1 MLHGGAERGA
11 PQDEPRQKG
20 LCVRTRECVHAGGV
34 WLSEAVGRKWRSG
47 AAVEPGES
55 SQGVAVEMA
64 CGAQLG
70 ARCGALFLG
79 AENRGRLRRGRTGL
93 YVFTR
98 RRGANTA
105 HIQMGRPTH
114 EAPTREYTHKHTQTQ
129 TNAQRGP
136 TKYGAGSRRGA
147 ALLIRGG
154 RLAPTPSE
162 LHLCRDLPRRSY
174 VHRHREAL

>member
-1 MLHGGAERGA
+1 MRRFGSIPEYCGETTPMGHWGWDFTDTKGVLRHLVFNVLYRGKTLEHHRA
-11 PQDEPRQKG
+11 YRNT
-20 LCVRTRECVHAGGV
+20 L
-34 WLSEAVGRKWRSG
+34 L
-47 AAVEPGES
+47 
-55 SQGVAVEMA
+55 
-64 CGAQLG
+64 
-70 ARCGALFLG
+70 
-79 AENRGRLRRGRTGL
+79 
-93 YVFTR
+93 FTR

-105 HIQMGRPTH
+105 HTQMGRPTH

-174 VHRHREAL
+174 MCTATERRCACSASHVDVDQLTSFSYYRLVSLFRTLSYSRVNT

>member
-1 MLHGGAERGA
+1 MADVSTAQHRAALHQRALPGRYSGSHSGEG
-11 PQDEPRQKG
+11 
-20 LCVRTRECVHAGGV
+20 VRTT
-34 WLSEAVGRKWRSG
+34 WQMFLMQLPLEAVLRVVDSG
-47 AAVEPGES
+47 NVYS
-55 SQGVAVEMA
+55 
-64 CGAQLG
+64 
-70 ARCGALFLG
+70 LFL
-79 AENRGRLRRGRTGL
+79 
-93 YVFTR
+93 FTR

-105 HIQMGRPTH
+105 HTQMGRPTH